1 MNIKKFIPITS
12 DKGTHI
18 KVEVFYTKGGI
29 NYFTGTNER
38 RGIYL
43 SISPVKLTIYEGGGR
58 SEGYVAFTGV
68 KQFVTELKR
77 ANDKKLNEAAI
88 TYLNLDNEVTKNLL
102 NHVCEKNE
110 IVLNNLEFLN

>member
-29 NYFTGTNER
+29 NYFTGTTER

-110 IVLNNLEFLN
+110 IVLNNLEFSN